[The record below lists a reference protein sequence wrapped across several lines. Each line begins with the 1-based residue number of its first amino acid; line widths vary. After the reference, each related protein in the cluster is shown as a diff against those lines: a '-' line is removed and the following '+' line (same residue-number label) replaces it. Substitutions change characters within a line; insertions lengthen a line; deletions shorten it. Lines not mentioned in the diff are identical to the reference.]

1 VPKSIFK
8 LTLLLLGLLFFAG
21 LFTPVNAVTV
31 TDSRA
36 KRISVDKPLR
46 RIVSLAPYI
55 TETLTYIGL
64 EHRIVGLIAN
74 ETLKT
79 TEKTLPI
86 VGNYESLG
94 LETIVRLS
102 PDLVVAWLSGNK
114 KTDVKQLEHLGIKV
128 YAHSPRS
135 IHDISK
141 LIRDLSVL
149 AGKSENALEYKETFV
164 RDIKVLKDT
173 YSKGK
178 KVTVFYQVW
187 REPLLTLNENHL
199 ITDLISLCGGRNIFS
214 DAAAAVPQVSVET
227 VIRAQPEAIISS
239 VDDNT
244 FKETLAHWQQWPMI
258 PAAKMEQIY
267 NIPPSELQTFSPK
280 ILKGARKLCQIL
292 ETVRNN

>member
-1 VPKSIFK
+1 MTKSIFE
-8 LTLLLLGLLFFAG
+8 LALLLLGLLFFAG
-21 LFTPVNAVTV
+21 VFIPASAVTV

-36 KRISVDKPLR
+36 KRISVDKPVR

-55 TETLTYIGL
+55 TETLAYIGL
-64 EHRIVGLIAN
+64 EHSIVGLIAN
-74 ETLKT
+74 ENLNS

-102 PDLVVAWLSGNK
+102 PDMVVAWLSGNK
-114 KTDVKQLEHLGIKV
+114 KTDVKQLENLGVKV

-141 LIRDLSVL
+141 LIRDLSIL
-149 AGKSENALEYKETFV
+149 TGKSEDALEYEAMFV

-178 KVTVFYQVW
+178 KVAVFYQVW
-187 REPLLTLNENHL
+187 RDPLLTLNENHL

-214 DAAAAVPQVSVET
+214 DAAAAIPQVSVET

-244 FKETLAHWQQWPMI
+244 FKETLAYWQQWSMI
-258 PAAKMEQIY
+258 PAAKTKQIY

-280 ILKGARKLCQIL
+280 ILKGTKKLCQIL
-292 ETVRNN
+292 ETVRSN